1 MAIERPLELRTCA
14 TQEKSMTAAHE
25 AINRYYYL
33 MLYSDIVL
41 KRV

>member
-25 AINRYYYL
+25 AINSINAL
-33 MLYSDIVL
+33 KNVSDDAGIG
-41 KRV
+41 